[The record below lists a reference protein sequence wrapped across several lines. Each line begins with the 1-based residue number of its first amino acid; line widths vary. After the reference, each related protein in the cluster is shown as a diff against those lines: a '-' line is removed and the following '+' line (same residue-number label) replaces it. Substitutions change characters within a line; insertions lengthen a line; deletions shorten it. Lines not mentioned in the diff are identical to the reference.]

1 MFFLHKT
8 RLCNFFR
15 NIHGRWFMFI
25 CASFCA
31 QIWWLLDETLYIKML
46 PQRLPILGFFNIMQT
61 RCQTPWKKCKDTIQQ
76 VSFPTTRVMRRTCL
90 NSNRLSLSH
99 SAWDRDSSD
108 NLTFLVCPVTSNPT
122 SWLLFVHSTS
132 TATQQYLT
140 RAPWSSTTAVR
151 VRVRKTPSEKFLK
164 IRKVFVTSSFLAE
177 EFSDILRYKV
187 SRWYAKCPDELESFR
202 TILKVSG

>member
-1 MFFLHKT
+1 MVHAYLCIFLCTKMMT
-8 RLCNFFR
+8 FR
-15 NIHGRWFMFI
+15 RN
-25 CASFCA
+25 
-31 QIWWLLDETLYIKML
+31 IKML

-132 TATQQYLT
+132 TATEQ
-140 RAPWSSTTAVR
+140 SECMSDVTTCNEQGAVR
-151 VRVRKTPSEKFLK
+151 NDMLSSRVWIGPSLS
-164 IRKVFVTSSFLAE
+164 KV
-177 EFSDILRYKV
+177 
-187 SRWYAKCPDELESFR
+187 
-202 TILKVSG
+202 

>member
-1 MFFLHKT
+1 MVHAYLCIFLCTKMMT
-8 RLCNFFR
+8 FR
-15 NIHGRWFMFI
+15 RN
-25 CASFCA
+25 
-31 QIWWLLDETLYIKML
+31 IKML

-151 VRVRKTPSEKFLK
+151 VRVRKTPSACQQCWPESFCKSGKFLWQVHFWLK
-164 IRKVFVTSSFLAE
+164 NFRLSGWTGKFLD
-177 EFSDILRYKV
+177 F
-187 SRWYAKCPDELESFR
+187 
-202 TILKVSG
+202 LKNVWVI

>member
-1 MFFLHKT
+1 MIELTCLFQHWESLKFCTICQNCKPYAYAMYVLNIKCHFSCFLHKT
-8 RLCNFFR
+8 WPGIFFR
-15 NIHGRWFMFI
+15 NIHVRWIMFI
-25 CASFCA
+25 CVYFCA
-31 QIWWLLDETLYIKML
+31 QRRWLLDETLYIKML

-61 RCQTPWKKCKDTIQQ
+61 RCQTPWKKCKDTKQQ

-90 NSNRLSLSH
+90 ISNRLSLSH

-108 NLTFLVCPVTSNPT
+108 NLTFLVCPVTGNPT

-151 VRVRKTPSEKFLK
+151 A
-164 IRKVFVTSSFLAE
+164 TSYNL
-177 EFSDILRYKV
+177 
-187 SRWYAKCPDELESFR
+187 
-202 TILKVSG
+202 